1 MLIKQQI
8 IDPELEDDKYLRD
21 YQTTGMFN
29 TVLLKRN
36 TQYNPLSHPKFLISN
51 NQEYFQRIFDMLDT
65 SSQTKAD
72 QVWDLIQK
80 LPINQLL
87 QRNLCT
93 FEPMQESKAAWQQ
106 IFSPNS
112 IFNLYYCLKILNTNF
127 KNDANGFRKQLFGDL
142 GGLHHLIECLVKLN
156 IT

>member
-51 NQEYFQRIFDMLDT
+51 NQEYF
-65 SSQTKAD
+65 
-72 QVWDLIQK
+72 
-80 LPINQLL
+80 
-87 QRNLCT
+87 
-93 FEPMQESKAAWQQ
+93 
-106 IFSPNS
+106 
-112 IFNLYYCLKILNTNF
+112 
-127 KNDANGFRKQLFGDL
+127 
-142 GGLHHLIECLVKLN
+142 
-156 IT
+156 